1 MEGWERN
8 ECKTAS
14 SEKKKDQNDWNDAG
28 PRQGFLNKKESGKR
42 VTRNQKHQRGGGC
55 GEKTESYERRQRKLR

>member
-1 MEGWERN
+1 MNVRLQ
-8 ECKTAS
+8 AVR
-14 SEKKKDQNDWNDAG
+14 KKDQNDWNDAG

-42 VTRNQKHQRGGGC
+42 VTRNQKHKRGGGC